1 MKMVFSDSDYRPL
14 AEGET
19 YEGKFVVLSLRQF
32 KPEYQ
37 TAQCQLYYAMGG
49 FGCDPTKMGGKV
61 FGRLF
66 DESYTT
72 RREYIL
78 GVATDEAIEAWEREY
93 GISRETFL
101 TGDLVKL
108 G

>member
-1 MKMVFSDSDYRPL
+1 MNMVFSNSDYRPL
-14 AEGET
+14 ADGET
-19 YEGKFVVLSLRQF
+19 YENKFVVLSLRQF

-49 FGCDPTKMGGKV
+49 FGCDPTKLGGKV

-66 DESYTT
+66 D
-72 RREYIL
+72 
-78 GVATDEAIEAWEREY
+78 TDEAIEAWEREY
-93 GISRETFL
+93 GISCETFL
-101 TGDLVKL
+101 TGDLIKL